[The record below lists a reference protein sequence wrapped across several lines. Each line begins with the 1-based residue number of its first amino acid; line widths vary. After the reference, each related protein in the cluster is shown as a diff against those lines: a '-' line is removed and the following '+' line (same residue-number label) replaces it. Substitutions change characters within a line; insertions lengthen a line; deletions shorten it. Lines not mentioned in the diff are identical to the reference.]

1 MFLFKPHVTGPEN
14 NVTTPDVLIDRIAV
28 TDDDKLNR
36 VPCQR
41 VTSEQ
46 QIEITAGAYL
56 QAAFT
61 LVAAGGGVLFCPTL
75 LVTGTS
81 DQTTI
86 SDIVL
91 PRYAWRLKNFNRQ
104 KAALTAVFALAS
116 NVEKIV
122 VEMKSINRLTQSR
135 GINNE
140 LARGVAISCAIGEP
154 QAFAKT
160 HQFAC
165 LSITDEEQ
173 ARSLEQATKL
183 QAVDLDV
190 WPDRPP
196 PRYAVGP
203 VNTTKH
209 YI

>member
-14 NVTTPDVLIDRIAV
+14 NITTPDVLIDRVAV
-28 TDDDKLNR
+28 TDDDNLNR

-46 QIEITAGAYL
+46 QIQVTAGAYL

-75 LVTGTS
+75 LVTATS

-91 PRYAWRLKNFNRQ
+91 PRYAWRLKNFSRE
-104 KAALTAVFALAS
+104 KSALTAMFTLAS
-116 NVEKIV
+116 NVEQIV
-122 VEMKSINRLTQSR
+122 VKMKSINWLTQSR

-140 LARGVAISCAIGEP
+140 LARGVAISCAIGER
-154 QAFAKT
+154 QAFSNTNQLAR
-160 HQFAC
+160 
-165 LSITDEEQ
+165 LSFTDEEQ
-173 ARSLEQATKL
+173 ARSLEQATNL
-183 QAVDLDV
+183 QLVDLDA
-190 WPDRPP
+190 WPDRPL
-196 PRYAVGP
+196 PRYSVGP